1 MLMASASVLLN
12 FLVCVC
18 VCDCCKCV
26 NANTLCLNA
35 ESSQQKHKISMHT
48 YVYILVC
55 VFVSKMLVELL
66 LPLLCGSEFFANKQ
80 HNFFLFYFAN
90 FLGMHAVFALLPK
103 IMLMIGAIVSLCV
116 VCACDYTHACIY

>member
-1 MLMASASVLLN
+1 MLMASAGVLLN

-80 HNFFLFYFAN
+80 HNFFF
-90 FLGMHAVFALLPK
+90 VLLRKFPRYARSFCFVAENNADDWCNCK
-103 IMLMIGAIVSLCV
+103 LMCCV
-116 VCACDYTHACIY
+116 CV